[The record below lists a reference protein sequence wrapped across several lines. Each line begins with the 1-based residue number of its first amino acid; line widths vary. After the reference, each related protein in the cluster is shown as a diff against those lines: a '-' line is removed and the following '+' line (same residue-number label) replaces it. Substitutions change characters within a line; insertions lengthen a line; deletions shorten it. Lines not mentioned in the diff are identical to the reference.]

1 MKQMRVELYHYKLS
15 KTNEWLRYWPSN
27 DNQDSKTHCFS
38 RTKWMRCLVDVLGW
52 KIPTTDCYNLCRYK
66 GIEEYPT
73 QSPASPIFG
82 WIWGSFEMQIVVKS
96 QSDKT
101 VSQKTRGVTAAG
113 PNKKTLPSF
122 WAQRGWPGRGVNSK
136 SNLHFLWVSFFSSQL
151 QPLSPADVS
160 WKKDSPS
167 IAFIHLIHANP
178 ARQAALSKD

>member
-122 WAQRGWPGRGVNSK
+122 WAQRGWPGRGWIQSPICIFFGFPSFQVN
-136 SNLHFLWVSFFSSQL
+136 FSHSAL
-151 QPLSPADVS
+151 QMFHE
-160 WKKDSPS
+160 KK
-167 IAFIHLIHANP
+167 IT
-178 ARQAALSKD
+178 QA

>member
-101 VSQKTRGVTAAG
+101 VSQKT
-113 PNKKTLPSF
+113 
-122 WAQRGWPGRGVNSK
+122 QRCDSSRTRRLCHPFGLKGGGQGGGWIQSPICIFFGFPFFQVNFSHSALFEVSSK
-136 SNLHFLWVSFFSSQL
+136 RFPKHS
-151 QPLSPADVS
+151 
-160 WKKDSPS
+160 
-167 IAFIHLIHANP
+167 
-178 ARQAALSKD
+178 